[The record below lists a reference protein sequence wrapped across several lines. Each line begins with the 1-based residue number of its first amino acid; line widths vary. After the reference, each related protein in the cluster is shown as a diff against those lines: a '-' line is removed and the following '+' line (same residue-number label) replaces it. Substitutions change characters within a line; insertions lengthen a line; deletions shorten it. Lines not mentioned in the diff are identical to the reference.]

1 MIQRTPRPGFTT
13 VARLLVW
20 LAAIVPCLVQA
31 STPLAG
37 AWRAAQPGDTP
48 AGVLAEA
55 AAGRLTTFDPT
66 RLQVFPRGQ
75 YGAWVVLQPAPPWIE
90 LERVLSIRSP
100 MFGRVTLYD
109 AHGPLHVTSLDDF
122 GPGLH
127 GHGRLAFELPAYRSG
142 SAPVLLKFEPTHMLA
157 APVTFR
163 LQSMDEYRH
172 DDAQWL
178 TLVGICF
185 GVMLAMAGMALV
197 FALMLRDMSFGW
209 YVGYIAA
216 YLLVQ
221 GMQTGF
227 LYHPLGLEFLAGS
240 ELSLG
245 TLAVAMSVG
254 FAVLFMLRFCD
265 LARHAPTLQ
274 ALLLWLT
281 MGMMAIVTMRIIA
294 VPYLRETAQ
303 ALLNPWLALCT
314 TLTLLA
320 AVVSALRGART
331 AWFFLA
337 GWAPLLVLTALASA
351 QVGGALPHVDW
362 LNEACIVAG
371 ALQSVV
377 LSVGLADRALTMR
390 HDRDR
395 ARALADRDALTGLLN
410 RRAWTEAA
418 EKRLATSGLH
428 KYVLLFLDLD
438 NFKKLNDHYGHAAG
452 DHALLAVA
460 KALREELRPEDLF
473 GRYGGEEFVA
483 LLDGIE
489 RSSAMHIAARLCR
502 RVDALDIPVDDK
514 GLLLTVSIGA
524 AQQRMDDSV
533 ASLVRRAD
541 TAMYAAKA
549 RGRNRVMWETGNS
562 KTSRLR
568 VVADNKES

>member
-1 MIQRTPRPGFTT
+1 
-13 VARLLVW
+13 
-20 LAAIVPCLVQA
+20 
-31 STPLAG
+31 
-37 AWRAAQPGDTP
+37 
-48 AGVLAEA
+48 
-55 AAGRLTTFDPT
+55 
-66 RLQVFPRGQ
+66 
-75 YGAWVVLQPAPPWIE
+75 
-90 LERVLSIRSP
+90 
-100 MFGRVTLYD
+100 
-109 AHGPLHVTSLDDF
+109 
-122 GPGLH
+122 
-127 GHGRLAFELPAYRSG
+127 
-142 SAPVLLKFEPTHMLA
+142 
-157 APVTFR
+157 
-163 LQSMDEYRH
+163 
-172 DDAQWL
+172 
-178 TLVGICF
+178 
-185 GVMLAMAGMALV
+185 
-197 FALMLRDMSFGW
+197 
-209 YVGYIAA
+209 
-216 YLLVQ
+216 
-221 GMQTGF
+221 
-227 LYHPLGLEFLAGS
+227 
-240 ELSLG
+240 
-245 TLAVAMSVG
+245 
-254 FAVLFMLRFCD
+254 
-265 LARHAPTLQ
+265 
-274 ALLLWLT
+274 
-281 MGMMAIVTMRIIA
+281 MGMMAIVTMRVVE

-303 ALLNPWLALCT
+303 ALLNPWLALCSI
-314 TLTLLA
+314 LTLLA
-320 AVVSALRGART
+320 AVVSAIRGSRT

-418 EKRLATSGLH
+418 EKRLLASGLH

-460 KALREELRPEDLF
+460 KALRDELRPEDLF

-568 VVADNKES
+568 VVADNKDS